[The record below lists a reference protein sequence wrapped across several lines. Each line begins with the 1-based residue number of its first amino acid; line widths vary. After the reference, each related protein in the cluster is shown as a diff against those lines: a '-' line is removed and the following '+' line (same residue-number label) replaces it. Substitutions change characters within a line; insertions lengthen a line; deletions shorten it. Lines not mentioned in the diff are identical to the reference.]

1 VEVVSHCPKCYKA
14 ARFESAAA
22 PTEVVC
28 PKCGERRDVRLSASI
43 LEKNVVDQCALC
55 GCGHLYLEKDVNGV
69 LGFAVIVAAIVLS
82 GIFWARNVY
91 LSVGILGAA
100 ALLDLV
106 VWLLARERA
115 VCYKCVAVYRKAAP
129 NSALERYDLGVAG
142 RFADDYDEQRELRS
156 KSGP

>member
-1 VEVVSHCPKCYKA
+1 MQIVSHCLKCYKA
-14 ARFESAAA
+14 ARFQSAAA

-28 PKCGERRDVRLSASI
+28 PKCGERRDVRLSVSI

-55 GCGHLYLEKDVNGV
+55 GCGHLYLEKDVNGY
-69 LGFAVIVAAIVLS
+69 LGFGVIVAAVIAS
-82 GIFWARNVY
+82 GIYWARNVY
-91 LSVGILGAA
+91 VAVGILGAA

-115 VCYKCVAVYRKAAP
+115 VCYQCVAVYRKLAP
-129 NSALERYDLGVAG
+129 RPALERYDLGVAG

-156 KSGP
+156 KQGP